1 MYTTALITL
10 LMLFCARQI
19 TTAEQVSRTPEVT
32 PAGLRVRI
40 TVRLYGLAQRSDS
53 AAPDSAALADAI
65 PDMVNILYTAGVAL
79 DVQRCEEWHS
89 DNGNDPCGQAL
100 RAGEFSI
107 RTYRSL
113 GFSRRTVGNHQL
125 AYSLLD
131 FASGEGS
138 LVTIDLS
145 AVEWLADASG
155 SDRRVLLA
163 RVMAHELGHLLLKSP
178 DHSKSGLMRAMW
190 SKTELRRDRA
200 KDWVLTERQVADIR
214 QQRVAGRTAR
224 RSAAALIA
232 NARN

>member
-1 MYTTALITL
+1 
-10 LMLFCARQI
+10 MLFYARQI
-19 TTAEQVSRTPEVT
+19 TTAEQVSRSPEVT
-32 PAGLRVRI
+32 PAGLRMRI
-40 TVRLYGLAQRSDS
+40 SVRLYGSAQHS
-53 AAPDSAALADAI
+53 DSAALAGAI
-65 PDMVNILYTAGVAL
+65 PDMVNILHTAGVAL

-89 DNGNDPCGQAL
+89 DIGNDPCGQPL

-107 RTYRSL
+107 RTYRSA
-113 GFSRRTVGNHQL
+113 GFSRNTIGNHQL

-178 DHSKSGLMRAMW
+178 DHSQSGLMRAVW
-190 SKTELRRDRA
+190 SKTELRRNGV
-200 KDWVLTERQVADIR
+200 KDWVLTQRQVADIR
-214 QQRVAGRTAR
+214 QQRVAGRAAR

-232 NARN
+232 SSTR